1 MSNLK
6 QMAVQMNRSAIDNIV
21 INFDAMPA
29 ERQDWKPL
37 DLGRSAL
44 SQVQECAIINPF
56 FAAIL
61 TTQTVPAMEGEAYAA
76 AKAALATPEA
86 ARAALAAS
94 ADTLQAAIE
103 TFPDEKLG
111 ETVTLPWGE
120 GMVMTFGQIMLA
132 PYWNMTYHQGQIA
145 YIQTLYGDN
154 EMHGKV

>member
-1 MSNLK
+1 VSIIK
-6 QMAVQMNRSAIDNIV
+6 QMAVQMNRSAIDNLV

-29 ERQDWKPL
+29 DRQDWQPL

-61 TTQTVPAMEGEAYAA
+61 NTQAVPAMENEAYAA

-103 TFPDEKLG
+103 AFPEEKLG

-132 PYWNMTYHQGQIA
+132 PYWNMTYHQGQIS
-145 YIQTLYGDN
+145 YIQTLYGDK

>member
-1 MSNLK
+1 
-6 QMAVQMNRSAIDNIV
+6 MAVKMNRSAVENIV

-37 DLGRSAL
+37 DVGRSAL

-103 TFPDEKLG
+103 AFPDEKLG

-145 YIQTLYGDN
+145 YIQTLYGDS